1 MRTII
6 ALILREMGAT
16 YGQSPGGYV
25 WAVVQPIGIIV
36 ILSIGFSLL
45 VRSPSLGTSFLLFYA
60 TGFLPF
66 DMYSILSQK
75 IASALR
81 YSRPLLAYPRVTW
94 LDAILGRFVLNA
106 LTLLTVSCIV
116 LIAIIVFVDS
126 RTVLDVKYIALGF
139 TLAATLGLAVGIIN
153 CLLMGLFPVWTIIW
167 NVLSRPMFIASG
179 VLFLYEDLPSGAQA
193 ILWWNPVMHATG
205 LMRKGFYSTY
215 NGSYISLQYSFGIAL
230 LLIAVGL
237 LFMRSNHQRVLQEG

>member
-6 ALILREMGAT
+6 ALMLREMGAT
-16 YGQSPGGYV
+16 YGQSPGGYI
-25 WAVVQPIGIIV
+25 WAIVQPIGMIV

-45 VRSPSLGTSFLLFYA
+45 VRAPSLGTSFLLFYA

-66 DMYSILSQK
+66 DMYNILTSR
-75 IASALR
+75 IAGALK

-94 LDAILGRFVLNA
+94 LDAILARFSLN
-106 LTLLTVSCIV
+106 LVTLLTVSCIV
-116 LIAIIVFVDS
+116 LVTIMVFIDA
-126 RTVLDVKYIALGF
+126 RTVLDMRYIALGF
-139 TLAATLGLAVGIIN
+139 SLAAMLGLAVGIMN
-153 CLLMGLFPVWTIIW
+153 CLLIGLFPVWSIIW

-215 NGSYISLQYSFGIAL
+215 NGSYISLQYSFGVAM

-237 LFMRSNHQRVLQEG
+237 LFMRSNHHRVLQN

>member
-6 ALILREMGAT
+6 ALVLREMGAT

-25 WAVVQPIGIIV
+25 WAIVQPIGIIV

-66 DMYSILSQK
+66 DMYSILTQK
-75 IASALR
+75 ISAALK

-94 LDAILGRFVLNA
+94 LDAILGRFALNV
-106 LTLLTVSCIV
+106 LTLLTVSWVVIV
-116 LIAIIVFVDS
+116 AIMVFVDS
-126 RTVLDVKYIALGF
+126 RTVLDLRYIALGF
-139 TLAATLGLAVGIIN
+139 GLAATLGLGVGIMN
-153 CLLMGLFPVWTIIW
+153 CLLIGLFPVWAIVW
-167 NVLSRPMFIASG
+167 SVLTRPMFIASG

-193 ILWWNPVMHATG
+193 ILWWNPVLHATG

-215 NGSYISLQYSFGIAL
+215 NGSYISLQYSFGIAML
-230 LLIAVGL
+230 MIAVGL
-237 LFMRSNHQRVLQEG
+237 LFMRSNHQRILGT

>member
-6 ALILREMGAT
+6 ALVLREMGAT

-25 WAVVQPIGIIV
+25 WAIVQPIGIIV

-66 DMYSILSQK
+66 DMYSILTQK
-75 IASALR
+75 ISAALK

-94 LDAILGRFVLNA
+94 LDAILGRFVLNV
-106 LTLLTVSCIV
+106 LTLLTVSCVVIV
-116 LIAIIVFVDS
+116 AIMVFVDS
-126 RTVLDVKYIALGF
+126 RTVLDLRYIALGF
-139 TLAATLGLAVGIIN
+139 GLAAILGLAVGIMN
-153 CLLMGLFPVWTIIW
+153 CLLIGLFPVWAIVW
-167 NVLSRPMFIASG
+167 SVLTRPMFIASG

-193 ILWWNPVMHATG
+193 ILWWNPVLHATG

-215 NGSYISLQYSFGIAL
+215 NGSYISLQYSFGVAMVMIV
-230 LLIAVGL
+230 VGL
-237 LFMRSNHQRVLQEG
+237 LFMRSNHQRILGA

>member
-6 ALILREMGAT
+6 ALVLREMGAT

-25 WAVVQPIGIIV
+25 WAIVQPIGIIV

-66 DMYSILSQK
+66 DMYSILTQK
-75 IASALR
+75 ISSALK

-94 LDAILGRFVLNA
+94 LDAILGRFVLNV
-106 LTLLTVSCIV
+106 LTLLTVSWVVIV
-116 LIAIIVFVDS
+116 AIMVFVDS
-126 RTVLDVKYIALGF
+126 RTVLDLRYIALGF
-139 TLAATLGLAVGIIN
+139 GLAAILGLAVGIKN
-153 CLLMGLFPVWTIIW
+153 CLLIGLFPVWAIVW
-167 NVLSRPMFIASG
+167 SVLTRPMFIASG

-193 ILWWNPVMHATG
+193 ILWWNPVLHATG

-215 NGSYISLQYSFGIAL
+215 NGSYISLQYSFGIAMVM
-230 LLIAVGL
+230 IAVGL
-237 LFMRSNHQRVLQEG
+237 LFMRSNHQRILGT

>member
-6 ALILREMGAT
+6 ALVLREMGAT
-16 YGQSPGGYV
+16 YGQSPGGYI

-66 DMYSILSQK
+66 DMYSILNQK
-75 IASALR
+75 ISSALK

-94 LDAILGRFVLNA
+94 LDAILGRFVLNV
-106 LTLLTVSCIV
+106 LTLLTVSCV
-116 LIAIIVFVDS
+116 VIISIMIFVES
-126 RTVLDVKYIALGF
+126 RSVLDLRYIALGF
-139 TLAATLGLAVGIIN
+139 ALAATLGLAVGIMN
-153 CLLMGLFPVWTIIW
+153 CLLTGLFPVWAIIW
-167 NVLSRPMFIASG
+167 SVLTRPMFIASG

-193 ILWWNPVMHATG
+193 ILWWNPVIHATG

-215 NGSYISLQYSFGIAL
+215 NGSYISLQYSFGIAMVM
-230 LLIAVGL
+230 IALGL
-237 LFMRSNHQRVLQEG
+237 LFMRSNHQRILGT

>member
-6 ALILREMGAT
+6 ALVLREMGAT

-25 WAVVQPIGIIV
+25 WAIVQPIGIIV

-66 DMYSILSQK
+66 DMYSILTQK
-75 IASALR
+75 ISAALK

-94 LDAILGRFVLNA
+94 LDAILGRFVLNV
-106 LTLLTVSCIV
+106 LTLLTVSWVVIM
-116 LIAIIVFVDS
+116 AIMVFVDS
-126 RTVLDVKYIALGF
+126 RTVLDLRYIALGF
-139 TLAATLGLAVGIIN
+139 GLAATLGLGVGIMN
-153 CLLMGLFPVWTIIW
+153 CLLIGLFPVWAIVW
-167 NVLSRPMFIASG
+167 SVLTRPMFIASG

-193 ILWWNPVMHATG
+193 ILWWNPVLHATG

-215 NGSYISLQYSFGIAL
+215 NGSYISLQYSFGVAML
-230 LLIAVGL
+230 MIAVGL
-237 LFMRSNHQRVLQEG
+237 LFMRSNHQRILGT

>member
-6 ALILREMGAT
+6 ALVLREMGAT

-25 WAVVQPIGIIV
+25 WAIVQPIGIIV

-66 DMYSILSQK
+66 DMYSILTQK
-75 IASALR
+75 ISAALK

-94 LDAILGRFVLNA
+94 LDAILGRFALNV
-106 LTLLTVSCIV
+106 LTLLTVSWVVIV
-116 LIAIIVFVDS
+116 AIMVFVDS
-126 RTVLDVKYIALGF
+126 RTVLDLRYIALGF
-139 TLAATLGLAVGIIN
+139 GLAATLGLGVGIMN
-153 CLLMGLFPVWTIIW
+153 CLLIGLFPVWAIVW
-167 NVLSRPMFIASG
+167 SVLTRPMFIASG

-193 ILWWNPVMHATG
+193 ILWWNPVLHATG

-215 NGSYISLQYSFGIAL
+215 NGSYISLQYSFGVAML
-230 LLIAVGL
+230 MIAVGL
-237 LFMRSNHQRVLQEG
+237 LFMRSNHQRILGT

>member
-6 ALILREMGAT
+6 ALVLREMGAT

-25 WAVVQPIGIIV
+25 WAIVQPIGIIV

-66 DMYSILSQK
+66 DMYSILTQK
-75 IASALR
+75 ISAALK

-94 LDAILGRFVLNA
+94 LDAILGRFALNV
-106 LTLLTVSCIV
+106 LTLLTVSWVVIV
-116 LIAIIVFVDS
+116 AIMVFVDS
-126 RTVLDVKYIALGF
+126 RTVLDLRYIALGF
-139 TLAATLGLAVGIIN
+139 GLAATLGLGVGIMN
-153 CLLMGLFPVWTIIW
+153 CLLIGLFPVWAIVW
-167 NVLSRPMFIASG
+167 SVLTRPMFIASG

-193 ILWWNPVMHATG
+193 ILWWNPVLHATG

-215 NGSYISLQYSFGIAL
+215 NGSYISLQYSFGIAMVM
-230 LLIAVGL
+230 IAVGL
-237 LFMRSNHQRVLQEG
+237 LFMRSNHQRILGT

>member
-6 ALILREMGAT
+6 ALVLREMGAT

-25 WAVVQPIGIIV
+25 WAVVQPIGIIC
-36 ILSIGFSLL
+36 ILSVGFSLL

-66 DMYSILSQK
+66 DMYNILTQK
-75 IASALR
+75 ISGALT

-94 LDAILGRFVLNA
+94 LDAILGRFVLNV
-106 LTLLTVSCIV
+106 LTLLTVSS
-116 LIAIIVFVDS
+116 IVFTAIMIFVES
-126 RTVLDVKYIALGF
+126 RTVLDVRYIALGF
-139 TLAATLGLAVGIIN
+139 ALSATLGLAVGIMN
-153 CLLMGLFPVWTIIW
+153 CLLKGLFPVWTIIW
-167 NVLSRPMFIASG
+167 GVLSRPMFIASG
-179 VLFLYEDLPSGAQA
+179 VLFIYEDLPSGAQA
-193 ILWWNPVMHATG
+193 FLWWNPVMHATG

-215 NGSYISLQYSFGIAL
+215 SGSYISLQYSFGVAL

-237 LFMRSNHQRVLQEG
+237 LFMRSNHQRVLQN

>member
-1 MRTII
+1 MRTIL
-6 ALILREMGAT
+6 ALVLREMGAT
-16 YGQSPGGYV
+16 YGQSPGGYI

-66 DMYSILSQK
+66 DMYSILNQK
-75 IASALR
+75 ISSALK

-94 LDAILGRFVLNA
+94 LDAILGRFVLNV
-106 LTLLTVSCIV
+106 LTLLTVSCVVI
-116 LIAIIVFVDS
+116 IAIMIFVDS
-126 RTVLDVKYIALGF
+126 RSVLDLRYIALGF
-139 TLAATLGLAVGIIN
+139 ALAATLGLAVGIMN
-153 CLLMGLFPVWTIIW
+153 CLLIGLFPVWAIIW
-167 NVLSRPMFIASG
+167 SVLTRPMFIASG
-179 VLFLYEDLPSGAQA
+179 VLFLFEDLPSGAQA

-215 NGSYISLQYSFGIAL
+215 NGSYISLQYSFGIAML
-230 LLIAVGL
+230 MIALGL
-237 LFMRSNHQRVLQEG
+237 LFMRSNHQRILGT

>member
-6 ALILREMGAT
+6 ALVLREMGAT

-25 WAVVQPIGIIV
+25 WAIVQPIGIIV

-66 DMYSILSQK
+66 DMYSILTQK
-75 IASALR
+75 ISAALK

-94 LDAILGRFVLNA
+94 LDAILGRFVLNV
-106 LTLLTVSCIV
+106 LTLLTVSWVVIV
-116 LIAIIVFVDS
+116 AIMVFVDS
-126 RTVLDVKYIALGF
+126 RTVLDLRYIALGF
-139 TLAATLGLAVGIIN
+139 GLAATLGLGVGIMN
-153 CLLMGLFPVWTIIW
+153 CLLIGLFPVWAIVW
-167 NVLSRPMFIASG
+167 SVLTRPMFIASG

-193 ILWWNPVMHATG
+193 ILWWNPVLHATG

-215 NGSYISLQYSFGIAL
+215 NGSYISLQYSFGVAML
-230 LLIAVGL
+230 MIAVGL
-237 LFMRSNHQRVLQEG
+237 LFMRSNHQRILGT

>member
-6 ALILREMGAT
+6 ALVLREMGAT

-25 WAVVQPIGIIV
+25 WAIVQPIGIIV

-66 DMYSILSQK
+66 DMYSILAAK
-75 IASALR
+75 ISSALK

-94 LDAILGRFVLNA
+94 LDAILGRFALNV
-106 LTLLTVSCIV
+106 LTLLTVSWVVIV
-116 LIAIIVFVDS
+116 AIMVFVDS
-126 RTVLDVKYIALGF
+126 RTVLDLRYIALGF
-139 TLAATLGLAVGIIN
+139 GLAATLGLAVGIMN
-153 CLLMGLFPVWTIIW
+153 CLLIGLFPVWAIVW
-167 NVLSRPMFIASG
+167 SVLTRPMFIASG

-193 ILWWNPVMHATG
+193 ILWWNPVLHATG

-215 NGSYISLQYSFGIAL
+215 NGSYISLQYSFGIAML
-230 LLIAVGL
+230 MIAVGL
-237 LFMRSNHQRVLQEG
+237 LFMRSNHQRILGT

>member
-6 ALILREMGAT
+6 ALVLREMGAT

-25 WAVVQPIGIIV
+25 WAIVQPVGIIV

-66 DMYSILSQK
+66 DMYSALAQK
-75 IASALR
+75 ISSALK

-94 LDAILGRFVLNA
+94 LDAILGRFVLNV
-106 LTLLTVSCIV
+106 LTLLTAACVVIV
-116 LIAIIVFVDS
+116 AIIIFVDS
-126 RTVLDVKYIALGF
+126 RTILDLRYIALGF
-139 TLAATLGLAVGIIN
+139 GLAATLGLGVGIMN
-153 CLLMGLFPVWTIIW
+153 CLLIGLFPVWAIVW
-167 NVLSRPMFIASG
+167 SVLTRPMFIASG
-179 VLFLYEDLPSGAQA
+179 VLFLYEDLPSAAQTV
-193 ILWWNPVMHATG
+193 LWWNPVLHATG

-215 NGSYISLQYSFGIAL
+215 NGSYISLQYSFGVAMVM
-230 LLIAVGL
+230 IAVGL
-237 LFMRSNHQRVLQEG
+237 LFMRSNHQRILGT

>member
-1 MRTII
+1 MRTIL
-6 ALILREMGAT
+6 ALILREMSAT

-25 WAVVQPIGIIV
+25 WAILQPIGFIV

-66 DMYSILSQK
+66 DLYSTLTGKVQG
-75 IASALR
+75 ALK

-94 LDAILGRFVLNA
+94 LDTILARFTLNVL
-106 LTLLTVSCIV
+106 TYLTVSCIV
-116 LIAIIVFVDS
+116 ITSILIFVNNKS
-126 RTVLDVKYIALGF
+126 VLDMQNIMLGFSMAAALG
-139 TLAATLGLAVGIIN
+139 LGAGIMN
-153 CLLMGLFPVWTIIW
+153 CLLVGLYPVWAIIW
-167 NVLSRPMFIASG
+167 AVLSRPMFLASG
-179 VLFLYEDLPSGAQA
+179 VLFIYEDVPGAAQTV
-193 ILWWNPVMHATG
+193 LWWNPVMHATG

-215 NGSYISLQYSFGIAL
+215 NGSYISVQYGFGIAM

-237 LFMRSNHQRVLQEG
+237 FFMRSHHQRVLDN

>member
-6 ALILREMGAT
+6 ALVLREMGAT

-25 WAVVQPIGIIV
+25 WAIVQPIGIIV

-66 DMYSILSQK
+66 DM
-75 IASALR
+75 SALK

-94 LDAILGRFVLNA
+94 LDAILGRFALNV
-106 LTLLTVSCIV
+106 LTLLTVSWVVIV
-116 LIAIIVFVDS
+116 AIMVFVDS
-126 RTVLDVKYIALGF
+126 RTVLDLRYIALGF
-139 TLAATLGLAVGIIN
+139 GLAATLGLGVGIMN
-153 CLLMGLFPVWTIIW
+153 CLLIGLFPVWAIVW
-167 NVLSRPMFIASG
+167 SVLTRPMFIASG

-193 ILWWNPVMHATG
+193 ILWWNPVLHATG

-215 NGSYISLQYSFGIAL
+215 NGSYISLQYSFGVAML
-230 LLIAVGL
+230 MIAVGL
-237 LFMRSNHQRVLQEG
+237 LFMRSNHQRILGT